1 MASGT
6 DAAAIF
12 PIAYCNIKRDT
23 SALRASIL
31 TLYET
36 LSHVADVVTRGN
48 QGVVRRELRRPILAK
63 RAMPPDIA
71 TRALGQPPTRQSNTS
86 MGEGLPV
93 GPPKAQTNAPASNT
107 PDNRDPAATVA
118 VPYPQPIDL
127 PLSVILA
134 DDNRMFR
141 EALLARIRQVVG
153 DVEIREVFTA
163 REIFEDCPVR
173 PGYQDLF
180 LIDMSMP
187 ELRGSAGLRDLRRRR
202 PDALII
208 AIGCPPDPAEAR
220 TALEAG
226 VSAYLLRSMG
236 SEAFAAA
243 LALVLNGERFF
254 PASVMLEALK
264 LAAQSAAPYRQPPE
278 NAGDTPSAG
287 DSLTPRQLMVLRH
300 LAVGKSNK
308 EIARALGIQEIT
320 VKVHLQA
327 IFSRIGVSN
336 RTQAAMHAERAGWF
350 TGLTDDADS
359 SDVEDDGDTISF
371 DDDNDDSQAEA

>member
-1 MASGT
+1 M
-6 DAAAIF
+6 
-12 PIAYCNIKRDT
+12 PKRT
-23 SALRASIL
+23 
-31 TLYET
+31 T
-36 LSHVADVVTRGN
+36 
-48 QGVVRRELRRPILAK
+48 
-63 RAMPPDIA
+63 PPDIA
-71 TRALGQPPTRQSNTS
+71 ARALGQPPTEERQIALNDAMTQRSAADSARTANAQP
-86 MGEGLPV
+86 GINARDHLP
-93 GPPKAQTNAPASNT
+93 NLDMPA
-107 PDNRDPAATVA
+107 
-118 VPYPQPIDL
+118 YPQPGDK
-127 PLSVILA
+127 PLSVVLA

-153 DVEIREVFTA
+153 DVDIREVFTA
-163 REIFEDCPVR
+163 EDVFHTKPA
-173 PGYQDLF
+173 GAGFQDLY

-187 ELRGSAGLRDLRRRR
+187 ELRGSAGLRDLRRLR

-208 AIGCPPDPAEAR
+208 AIGCPPDAAEAR
-220 TALEAG
+220 IALESG

-254 PASVMLEALK
+254 PASVMLDALK
-264 LAAQSAAPYRQPPE
+264 LASQSAASYRPAE
-278 NAGDTPSAG
+278 HGGEHATGG
-287 DSLTPRQLMVLRH
+287 ESLTPRQLMVLRH

-350 TGLTDDADS
+350 VGLSEENAES
-359 SDVEDDGDTISF
+359 EDIEDGGSF
-371 DDDNDDSQAEA
+371 DDDGTDSQASA

>member
-1 MASGT
+1 MPS
-6 DAAAIF
+6 
-12 PIAYCNIKRDT
+12 
-23 SALRASIL
+23 
-31 TLYET
+31 
-36 LSHVADVVTRGN
+36 
-48 QGVVRRELRRPILAK
+48 K

-71 TRALGQPPTRQSNTS
+71 TRTFGQPPTRQHGSG
-86 MGEGLPV
+86 MGEGGPV
-93 GPPKAQTNAPASNT
+93 ESS
-107 PDNRDPAATVA
+107 RVPAATA
-118 VPYPQPIDL
+118 DMMAPDARLSYPQSTDL
-127 PLSVILA
+127 PLSVVLA

-141 EALLARIRQVVG
+141 EALLGRIRQVVG
-153 DVEIREVFTA
+153 DVDIREVFSA
-163 REIFEDCPVR
+163 REVFHDCPAR

-187 ELRGSAGLRDLRRRR
+187 ELGGSAGLRELRRQR

-264 LAAQSAAPYRQPPE
+264 LATQSAVPSRQSAESSP
-278 NAGDTPSAG
+278 AGDN
-287 DSLTPRQLMVLRH
+287 LTPRQLMVLRH

-327 IFSRIGVSN
+327 IFSRIGVTN

-350 TGLTDDADS
+350 TGLAGDADS
-359 SDVEDDGDTISF
+359 SDVDEDGDTISF

>member
-1 MASGT
+1 
-6 DAAAIF
+6 
-12 PIAYCNIKRDT
+12 
-23 SALRASIL
+23 
-31 TLYET
+31 
-36 LSHVADVVTRGN
+36 
-48 QGVVRRELRRPILAK
+48 
-63 RAMPPDIA
+63 MPPDIA
-71 TRALGQPPTRQSNTS
+71 TRALGQPPIRQPGTA
-86 MGEGLPV
+86 MGEGEHATPSK
-93 GPPKAQTNAPASNT
+93 PNAINAAAVRNSDDMMSSNV
-107 PDNRDPAATVA
+107 NI
-118 VPYPQPIDL
+118 PYPQPTNL
-127 PLSVILA
+127 PLSVVLA

-153 DVEIREVFTA
+153 DVEIREVFSA
-163 REIFEDCPVR
+163 QEIFEECPVR

-243 LALVLNGERFF
+243 LSLVLNGERFF

-264 LAAQSAAPYRQPPE
+264 LAAQSATPYRHTSE
-278 NAGDTPSAG
+278 NAGENGSAG

-350 TGLTDDADS
+350 TGLTDDADG
-359 SDVEDDGDTISF
+359 SDVEDDSDTASF
-371 DDDNDDSQAEA
+371 DDDSDDSQAEA